1 MIECGGEMGS
11 MGMLGERLACLV
23 FEFLFGGN
31 VSLDCR
37 LAIGSFGCLLS
48 WEC

>member
-1 MIECGGEMGS
+1 MIECGGEIGGMGRF
-11 MGMLGERLACLV
+11 GGRLVCLV
-23 FEFLFGGN
+23 FGFLSGGN